1 MDFSTFTKTTVRCW
15 ARTHDGQTFW
25 IDEDSTILDE
35 IFDLEEHN
43 GYLPECGIHRHYLS
57 DVKLHKEDNYLLI
70 PKPILKNT
78 WTWTSLPYTTR
89 QRQVWKPPPTLVGA
103 VVMDVFEIDQGVQ
116 FYQGLIEVVPLST
129 FGGREKWWYTLGTTK
144 ERWLKLGCSVEKGS
158 LYSGDVRTQ
167 MA

>member
-1 MDFSTFTKTTVRCW
+1 
-15 ARTHDGQTFW
+15 
-25 IDEDSTILDE
+25 
-35 IFDLEEHN
+35 
-43 GYLPECGIHRHYLS
+43 
-57 DVKLHKEDNYLLI
+57 
-70 PKPILKNT
+70 
-78 WTWTSLPYTTR
+78 
-89 QRQVWKPPPTLVGA
+89 
-103 VVMDVFEIDQGVQ
+103 MDVFEIDQGVQ